1 MGNTGKDVSELTR
14 GTDKHR
20 MIENL
25 SERYQA
31 GRERPELPDGGCSH
45 CRATRR
51 GRNLR
56 HVGFS
61 LVIVFV
67 LVLFALPGCGKKVEN
82 EGRYESEE
90 KPVRIRTYANTYQ
103 DYTKGDLEKLGR
115 FDVVAIDPYSL
126 PNKEFV
132 GELKKAGVQVL
143 AYVSI
148 GEADNE
154 RRYWS
159 DWKPGE
165 RTPDNPEIGRSTVT
179 AKDPMFIGPDPGWEG
194 SYFVDA
200 GNAKWR
206 DILLNQEIPYIL
218 WLGGG
223 RFDGLMMDLV
233 DVVDEYE
240 GKPGGRRMRDG
251 MVNLIKGIHEKYPDL
266 KLVPNRGFGILPEM
280 APYID
285 AFKFEE
291 MNGAYGT
298 VKGEPHY
305 HEYYLKVND
314 EGERENSE
322 ELDLLAKVLKE
333 HPMPVLVLDHVRTEP
348 PDEKSAKRC
357 LDLATQFDK
366 KHNIEILWYGNSV
379 DQDLPLWPFLPLK
392 DKGGIS
398 DGRTLVYTDPEG
410 SAQNPAFSPDSG
422 TLLFTIFHEGYNEGP
437 AGLYT
442 LPLRGGAKSRLID
455 KADHDCV
462 NLPGTSWNGATGRVV
477 FAADL
482 QGNDEIWT
490 VGQDGKGLQRVT
502 RHTDKVYYIEPSFSP
517 DGQWIVFER
526 DAGNTE
532 ETQQG
537 SIWKVRSDG
546 TGLTRLT
553 NGADDRQPNW
563 SPTGDRILFQRR
575 EAGSDNWDI
584 YTMSPEGTEVRRATR
599 SPASDTDA
607 SWSPDGKWI
616 VYSTDHGGLEVPNIF
631 IVPAEGSEPVRV
643 TRDETHEDG
652 AASWSTDGKQIAFE
666 SHEGA
671 EETTPA
677 SIYLVDVPPH

>member
-1 MGNTGKDVSELTR
+1 MD
-14 GTDKHR
+14 
-20 MIENL
+20 
-25 SERYQA
+25 
-31 GRERPELPDGGCSH
+31 
-45 CRATRR
+45 
-51 GRNLR
+51 
-56 HVGFS
+56 
-61 LVIVFV
+61 
-67 LVLFALPGCGKKVEN
+67 N
-82 EGRYESEE
+82 ESRYEDE
-90 KPVRIRTYANTYQ
+90 KNPVRIRTYANTYQ

-115 FDVVAIDPYSL
+115 FDVVAIEPYSL
-126 PNKEFV
+126 PNREFV
-132 GELKKAGVQVL
+132 GELKKAGTQVL

-159 DWKPGE
+159 DWKPDE

-179 AKDPMFIGPDPGWEG
+179 AKDPMFIGTDPGWEG

-200 GNAKWR
+200 SNAEWR

-223 RFDGLMMDLV
+223 RFDGLVMDLV

-240 GKPGGRRMRDG
+240 GKPGEQHMRAG
-251 MVNLIKGIHEKYPDL
+251 MVSLIKAIDEKYPDL
-266 KLVPNRGFGILPEM
+266 SLVPNRGFGILPEM

-298 VKGEPHY
+298 VKGEPRY
-305 HEYYLKVND
+305 HEYYLKVSD

-322 ELDLLAKVLKE
+322 ELDLLAKVLKK
-333 HPMPVLVLDHVRTEP
+333 HPMPVLVLDHIQTEP
-348 PDEKSAKRC
+348 PDEKSARRC
-357 LDLATQFDK
+357 SDLATQFGK

-379 DQDLPLWPFLPLK
+379 DQDLPLWPFLPIK

-398 DGRTLVYTDPEG
+398 DGRSLVYADQEG
-410 SAQNPAFSPDSG
+410 SAQNPAFSPDGGS
-422 TLLFTIFHEGYNEGP
+422 LLITIFHEGYNEGP

-442 LPLRGGAKSRLID
+442 LPLGGGTKSRLID

-462 NLPGTSWNGATGRVV
+462 NLPGTSWNGATNLVA

-490 VGQDGKGLQRVT
+490 IGQDGKGLRRVT
-502 RHTDKVYYIEPSFSP
+502 RHTDKVDYIEPSFSP

-526 DAGNTE
+526 AAGNTE

-553 NGADDRQPNW
+553 SGADDRQPNW

-584 YTMSPEGTEVRRATR
+584 YTISQEGTEALRVTI
-599 SPASDTDA
+599 SQASDTDA
-607 SWSPDGKWI
+607 SWSPDGKWM
-616 VYSTDHGGLEVPNIF
+616 VYSTDHGGLELPNIF
-631 IVPAEGSEPVRV
+631 IIPAEGGEPIRV
-643 TRDETHEDG
+643 TRDGTHEDG
-652 AASWSTDGKQIAFE
+652 AASWSPEGKRIVFE
-666 SHEGA
+666 SHEGS

-677 SIYLVDVPPH
+677 SIYLVDVPPL